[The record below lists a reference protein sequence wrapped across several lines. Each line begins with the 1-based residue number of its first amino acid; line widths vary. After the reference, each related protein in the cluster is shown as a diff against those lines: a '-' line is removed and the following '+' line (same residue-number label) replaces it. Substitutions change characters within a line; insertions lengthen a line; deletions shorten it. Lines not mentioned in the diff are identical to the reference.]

1 MTTHDQRAPTDPT
14 PVEPEFS
21 STGTEASRVPDER
34 PVDSDPIVDD
44 ASSVRAEQSQAGEV
58 PPTEAEPAQAG
69 EVPPAEAEPAHARE
83 VPPAEAEPAHAREV
97 PPSADVQPSPRND
110 VQPSSGNDAQPS
122 GDELLFAADPSGLRS
137 RWDDIQAAF
146 VDDPTECV
154 QKADALVEEVVEQ
167 LTAGFSEARSRLE
180 AQWARGEHASTED
193 LRVALQ
199 RYREF
204 FQRLLAV

>member
-1 MTTHDQRAPTDPT
+1 VTPHDQRAATDPT
-14 PVEPEFS
+14 QSVEPEFS
-21 STGTEASRVPDER
+21 STGTEAPRMSDER
-34 PVDSDPIVDD
+34 PVESDPIVDD
-44 ASSVRAEQSQAGEV
+44 ASSARAEQSQAGEV
-58 PPTEAEPAQAG
+58 SPAEAEPAQAG
-69 EVPPAEAEPAHARE
+69 EVPPAAAEPAL
-83 VPPAEAEPAHAREV
+83 AREV
-97 PPSADVQPSPRND
+97 PPSADVQPSSEND
-110 VQPSSGNDAQPS
+110 VQPS

-167 LTAGFSEARSRLE
+167 LTAAFSEARSRLE

>member
-1 MTTHDQRAPTDPT
+1 MTTHDQRAAADPT
-14 PVEPEFS
+14 QPVEPEFS
-21 STGTEASRVPDER
+21 SAGTQAPRVPDER
-34 PVDSDPIVDD
+34 SVDSDPIVDD
-44 ASSVRAEQSQAGEV
+44 TSSVRAGQSQAGEV
-58 PPTEAEPAQAG
+58 PPTETEPAQAG
-69 EVPPAEAEPAHARE
+69 
-83 VPPAEAEPAHAREV
+83 EV
-97 PPSADVQPSPRND
+97 PPSADVQPSPSTD

-122 GDELLFAADPSGLRS
+122 GDELLFAADPSELRS

-167 LTAGFSEARSRLE
+167 LTAAFSEARSRME

>member
-1 MTTHDQRAPTDPT
+1 MTTHDQRAATAPTQT
-14 PVEPEFS
+14 AEPEFS
-21 STGTEASRVPDER
+21 STGTEAPRVPDDR
-34 PVDSDPIVDD
+34 PADSDPIVDD
-44 ASSVRAEQSQAGEV
+44 ASSPHVPNSRKLGRCRREPSPRAR
-58 PPTEAEPAQAG
+58 EAPR
-69 EVPPAEAEPAHARE
+69 AEPAHARD
-83 VPPAEAEPAHAREV
+83 AS
-97 PPSADVQPSPRND
+97 PPSARRPVARDDVQPSRAPT
-110 VQPSSGNDAQPS
+110 SSRPGHDAQPS
-122 GDELLFAADPSGLRS
+122 GDELLFATDTSGLRS

-146 VDDPTECV
+146 VDDPTDCV

>member
-1 MTTHDQRAPTDPT
+1 MP
-14 PVEPEFS
+14 
-21 STGTEASRVPDER
+21 RV
-34 PVDSDPIVDD
+34 
-44 ASSVRAEQSQAGEV
+44 AG
-58 PPTEAEPAQAG
+58 
-69 EVPPAEAEPAHARE
+69 
-83 VPPAEAEPAHAREV
+83 
-97 PPSADVQPSPRND
+97 DVQPSGND
-110 VQPSSGNDAQPS
+110 VQPSGTDARPS
-122 GDELLFAADPSGLRS
+122 GDQLLFATDTSGLRS

-146 VDDPTECV
+146 VDDPTDCV
-154 QKADALVEEVVEQ
+154 HKADALVEEVVEQ

>member
-1 MTTHDQRAPTDPT
+1 MSGRSIPIRLSTTHRRYVPN
-14 PVEPEFS
+14 
-21 STGTEASRVPDER
+21 SRKLGRCRRRR
-34 PVDSDPIVDD
+34 PSP
-44 ASSVRAEQSQAGEV
+44 RTRG
-58 PPTEAEPAQAG
+58 G
-69 EVPPAEAEPAHARE
+69 
-83 VPPAEAEPAHAREV
+83 PPAEAEPAHAREV

>member
-1 MTTHDQRAPTDPT
+1 MTSHDQRAATAPTQ

-21 STGTEASRVPDER
+21 STGTQAPQVPDER
-34 PVDSDPIVDD
+34 PVESDPFVDD
-44 ASSVRAEQSQAGEV
+44 ASSVRAGQSQAGEM
-58 PPTEAEPAQAG
+58 
-69 EVPPAEAEPAHARE
+69 PPAEAESGQAGE
-83 VPPAEAEPAHAREV
+83 VS
-97 PPSADVQPSPRND
+97 PSADVQQSGNEA
-110 VQPSSGNDAQPS
+110 QPSGNDTPPS
-122 GDELLFAADPSGLRS
+122 GDELLFAADLSGLRS

-154 QKADALVEEVVEQ
+154 QKADALVEEVVQQ

>member
-1 MTTHDQRAPTDPT
+1 VTPHDQRAATDPT
-14 PVEPEFS
+14 QSVEPEFS
-21 STGTEASRVPDER
+21 STGTEAPRMSDER
-34 PVDSDPIVDD
+34 PVESDPIVDD
-44 ASSVRAEQSQAGEV
+44 ASSARAEQSQAGEV
-58 PPTEAEPAQAG
+58 SPAEAEPAQAG
-69 EVPPAEAEPAHARE
+69 EVPPAA
-83 VPPAEAEPAHAREV
+83 AEPAHAREV
-97 PPSADVQPSPRND
+97 PPSADVQPSSEND
-110 VQPSSGNDAQPS
+110 VQPSSENDVQPS

-167 LTAGFSEARSRLE
+167 LTAAFSEARSRLE

>member
-1 MTTHDQRAPTDPT
+1 MTTHDQRAATDPT
-14 PVEPEFS
+14 QPVEPEFS
-21 STGTEASRVPDER
+21 SAGTQAPRVPDER

-44 ASSVRAEQSQAGEV
+44 TSSVRAEQSQAGEV
-58 PPTEAEPAQAG
+58 PPAES
-69 EVPPAEAEPAHARE
+69 
-83 VPPAEAEPAHAREV
+83 EPAHAREV
-97 PPSADVQPSPRND
+97 PPSADVQPSPSADVQSSPSAD
-110 VQPSSGNDAQPS
+110 VQPSSENDAQPS

-167 LTAGFSEARSRLE
+167 LTAAFSEARSRME

>member
-1 MTTHDQRAPTDPT
+1 MTTHDERATPIPAP
-14 PVEPEFS
+14 PVEREFS
-21 STGTEASRVPDER
+21 STGTEAPRAPDEAQAE
-34 PVDSDPIVDD
+34 PDSIIDD
-44 ASSVRAEQSQAGEV
+44 APSPARTEQSQAREVSPSAEV
-58 PPTEAEPAQAG
+58 PPPTDDSQ
-69 EVPPAEAEPAHARE
+69 R
-83 VPPAEAEPAHAREV
+83 
-97 PPSADVQPSPRND
+97 
-110 VQPSSGNDAQPS
+110 S
-122 GDELLFAADPSGLRS
+122 GDQLLYATDTSGLRS

-154 QKADALVEEVVEQ
+154 HKADALVEEVIEQ

>member
-1 MTTHDQRAPTDPT
+1 MTTHDQRAATDPT

-21 STGTEASRVPDER
+21 STGTEAPRVPDER

-83 VPPAEAEPAHAREV
+83 VAGGSRARAREGGAAERRRPAV
-97 PPSADVQPSPRND
+97 AEDD
-110 VQPSSGNDAQPS
+110 VQPSSENDAQPS

>member
-1 MTTHDQRAPTDPT
+1 MTTHDQRAATAPTQ

-21 STGTEASRVPDER
+21 STGTEAPRVPDER
-34 PVDSDPIVDD
+34 PVESDPIVDD

-58 PPTEAEPAQAG
+58 PP
-69 EVPPAEAEPAHARE
+69 AEAEPAHARE
-83 VPPAEAEPAHAREV
+83 APTESEPAHAREV
-97 PPSADVQPSPRND
+97 PPSADVQPSRAPTSSR
-110 VQPSSGNDAQPS
+110 SGNDAQPS

>member
-1 MTTHDQRAPTDPT
+1 MRRRS
-14 PVEPEFS
+14 ERR
-21 STGTEASRVPDER
+21 ST
-34 PVDSDPIVDD
+34 
-44 ASSVRAEQSQAGEV
+44 
-58 PPTEAEPAQAG
+58 
-69 EVPPAEAEPAHARE
+69 AEAEVVA
-83 VPPAEAEPAHAREV
+83 AEAD
-97 PPSADVQPSPRND
+97 DVQPSGERRPAVPGD
-110 VQPSSGNDAQPS
+110 IDARPS
-122 GDELLFAADPSGLRS
+122 GDQLLFATDTSGLRS

-146 VDDPTECV
+146 VDDPADCV
-154 QKADALVEEVVEQ
+154 HKADALVEEVVEQ

>member
-1 MTTHDQRAPTDPT
+1 MTTHDQRAATDPDAT
-14 PVEPEFS
+14 VEPEFS
-21 STGTEASRVPDER
+21 STGTEAPRAPDER

-58 PPTEAEPAQAG
+58 PPAAAPSPRTRGRSPT
-69 EVPPAEAEPAHARE
+69 
-83 VPPAEAEPAHAREV
+83 EAEPAHAREV
-97 PPSADVQPSPRND
+97 PPSADVQPSPSAD

>member
-1 MTTHDQRAPTDPT
+1 MTTHDERATATPTHS
-14 PVEPEFS
+14 VEPEFS
-21 STGTEASRVPDER
+21 STGTEAPRSPDEPR
-34 PVDSDPIVDD
+34 AESDPIIDE
-44 ASSVRAEQSQAGEV
+44 APSPAHAEQSQ
-58 PPTEAEPAQAG
+58 T
-69 EVPPAEAEPAHARE
+69 
-83 VPPAEAEPAHAREV
+83 REV
-97 PPSADVQPSPRND
+97 PPSAEVSPPADDARPSGETVRPREND
-110 VQPSSGNDAQPS
+110 DRPS
-122 GDELLFAADPSGLRS
+122 GDQLLFATDTSGLRS
-137 RWDDIQAAF
+137 RWDDIQVAF

-154 QKADALVEEVVEQ
+154 HKADALVEEVVEQ

>member
-1 MTTHDQRAPTDPT
+1 MTTHDERATT
-14 PVEPEFS
+14 TQAQTVEPEFS
-21 STGTEASRVPDER
+21 STGTEAPRVRDER
-34 PVDSDPIVDD
+34 PTESGPIADD
-44 ASSVRAEQSQAGEV
+44 ASSPARAEQSQAGEV
-58 PPTEAEPAQAG
+58 A
-69 EVPPAEAEPAHARE
+69 
-83 VPPAEAEPAHAREV
+83 
-97 PPSADVQPSPRND
+97 PSADVQ
-110 VQPSSGNDAQPS
+110 SSGNDAQPS
-122 GDELLFAADPSGLRS
+122 GDRLLFATDTSGLRS
-137 RWDDIQAAF
+137 QWDDIQAAF

-154 QKADALVEEVVEQ
+154 QKADALVEAVVEQ